1 MAKNEV
7 DILNLHE
14 KMLSMFEQ
22 EEENVESY
30 KDQIISLEQLLAQP
44 HHLHST
50 LKMLQNAT
58 QELRTKIEDIQSNR
72 SKNFYLMETA
82 ELIAKFEKIL
92 RKPKKVSFMGV
103 VVEEDVDNKSAIV
116 KNFLDITKKYNFLEI
131 PVIKLEN
138 NQEICDNCNKN
149 DFLELD
155 GYRVCTSCGFE
166 IQIAATSS
174 SYKDVERVNVGT
186 KYTYDKRIHFRD
198 CINQYQGKQNSTIPD
213 KVYKDLERQFA
224 LHGLLV
230 KSNKRALKFSKI
242 TKTHVL
248 LFLKE
253 TGNSKHYEDAVLIHY
268 TLTGIKPPDISH
280 LESRIISDFDK
291 LVETYEKI
299 FKGDKKINRKNFI
312 NNQYVLYQ
320 LLTKYK
326 HPCDISEFNILKT
339 VERKSY
345 HDDICRRLFQELGW
359 NFVSVF

>member
-7 DILNLHE
+7 DILYLHE

-22 EEENVESY
+22 EEENIESY
-30 KDQIISLEQLLAQP
+30 KDQIITLEQLIAQP

-58 QELRTKIEDIQSNR
+58 KELRTKIEDIQSNR

-82 ELIAKFEKIL
+82 ELIEEFGKIL
-92 RKPKKVSFMGV
+92 RKPKKVSFIG
-103 VVEEDVDNKSAIV
+103 VVEEDVDNKSVIV
-116 KNFLDITKKYNFLEI
+116 KNFLDTSKKYNFLEI

-155 GYRVCTSCGFE
+155 GYRVCTTCGFE

-198 CINQYQGKQNSTIPD
+198 CINQYQGKQNSTIPE
-213 KVYKDLERQFA
+213 KVYKDLESQFA

-230 KSNKRALKFSKI
+230 KSNKKTFKFSKI

-280 LESRIISDFDK
+280 LESHIISDFDK

-299 FKGDKKINRKNFI
+299 FKGDKKNNRKNFI